1 MSSWMGHRAIAIA
14 VRVSAMARVCHK
26 KTKCKNFTI
35 EARAN
40 VMAGFCKC
48 QVENEK
54 GAQAKRA
61 PLCGHLSQWSSTGS
75 VAAD

>member
-26 KTKCKNFTI
+26 KTKCKKFTI

-40 VMAGFCKC
+40 GRIGFCKC
-48 QVENEK
+48 QVEKRK
-54 GAQAKRA
+54 GRA
-61 PLCGHLSQWSSTGS
+61 SETRPSLRTSQPME
-75 VAAD
+75 